1 MFERPHLQS
10 LINRLSESR
19 KFIQVIIGPRQVGKT
34 TLVGQLLK
42 KINAPSMFVSADNAG
57 PHATWLVQQWE
68 AARIRCKAN
77 DGKEMILVIDEIQKI
92 HDWSEKVK
100 FLWDEDS
107 RNDLQLKVLILG
119 SSSLLLQQGLSE
131 SLAGRFE
138 KTYMGHWSYK
148 EMNDA
153 FGWDASKYVWFG
165 GYPGAASLID
175 DEKRWKS
182 YVVDS
187 LIETSISKDILLMTR
202 VDKPALM
209 KRLFE
214 LGCLYS
220 SQILSYT
227 KMLGQLQDAKN
238 TTTLSHYLTLL
249 GNAGLLS
256 GVEKYS
262 PNIIRQR
269 SSSPKF
275 NVHNNALM
283 TAQMQINF
291 AEGSNDKKLLGRLVE
306 SCIGAH
312 LINHSITEG
321 YDLFYWKEGNDE
333 IDFVLS
339 KNGSAIALEVK
350 TGDEKFN
357 SGMNAFQKKYNPYKI
372 LLLGDQGLPW
382 QEFLNINPSNLF

>member
-1 MFERPHLQS
+1 MFERLHLQS
-10 LINRLSESR
+10 LISRLSEPR

-42 KINAPSMFVSADNAG
+42 KINAPSIFISADDAG
-57 PHATWLVQQWE
+57 LQGTWLIQQWE
-68 AARIRCKAN
+68 TARIKCKTN
-77 DGKEMILVIDEIQKI
+77 ESKEMILVIDEIQKI

-100 FLWDEDS
+100 LLWDEDT
-107 RNDLQLKVLILG
+107 RNNLPLKVLILG

-138 KTYMGHWSYK
+138 KTYMGHWSYE
-148 EMNDA
+148 EMSNA
-153 FGWDASKYVWFG
+153 FGWDEHTYTWFG
-165 GYPGAASLID
+165 GYPGSAGLIG

-220 SQILSYT
+220 SRILSYT

-238 TTTLSHYLTLL
+238 TTTLSHYLELL

-256 GVEKYS
+256 GIEKFS

-291 AEGSNDKKLLGRLVE
+291 EESKNDKKLWGRLVE

-312 LINHSITEG
+312 LMNHSITENFE
-321 YDLFYWKEGNDE
+321 LFYWKDGNDE

-339 KNGSAIALEVK
+339 KNGRAIALEVK
-350 TGDEKFN
+350 TSDDKYN
-357 SGMNAFQKKYNPYKI
+357 TGMSAFQKKFNPHKI
-372 LLLGDQGLPW
+372 MLIGNQGLSW
-382 QEFLNINPSNLF
+382 QEFLKINPSNLF